1 MQEEENRKVILDTQ
15 TSKEKIER
23 LKIELYDLRKK
34 FKKFENYKQL
44 YEDIKVREGERQA
57 QEI

>member
-44 YEDIKVREGERQA
+44 YEDIKVREGER
-57 QEI
+57 